1 MMSSGSSLGTAS
13 KFDQL
18 QTISSA
24 SLWASNMKENFINK
38 DSCISVFRNKFQRF
52 NSRKIAG
59 FTSLLDTLC
68 EPSGQ
73 ANVNN
78 LEQSMN
84 ANTDMMLQDP
94 AMNHE
99 WKLMFGAGATVANT
113 NADIAGL
120 PSNKVA
126 SSEDIKGGV
135 RSRHSRPML
144 AVDSGN
150 QYVSVYNS
158 LNLLMVFR
166 NCTLEVD

>member
-1 MMSSGSSLGTAS
+1 
-13 KFDQL
+13 
-18 QTISSA
+18 
-24 SLWASNMKENFINK
+24 MKEDFMNK

-52 NSRKIAG
+52 NVKYLNSRKIAG

-73 ANVNN
+73 ANANN
-78 LEQSMN
+78 LEKSMN
-84 ANTDMMLQDP
+84 ANTDMLLQDP

-120 PSNKVA
+120 SSNKVA

>member
-1 MMSSGSSLGTAS
+1 MSSGSSLGTAS

-59 FTSLLDTLC
+59 FTSLLDTLF

-84 ANTDMMLQDP
+84 ANTDMMLRVIPSQY
-94 AMNHE
+94 
-99 WKLMFGAGATVANT
+99 WRSILAT
-113 NADIAGL
+113 
-120 PSNKVA
+120 S
-126 SSEDIKGGV
+126 
-135 RSRHSRPML
+135 M
-144 AVDSGN
+144 
-150 QYVSVYNS
+150 
-158 LNLLMVFR
+158 
-166 NCTLEVD
+166 